1 MINKDFNYH
10 SMVAVI
16 YRDPIVNLNVW
27 EELWKINHGKEL
39 YWSPEDYILIPFPI
53 FHNYQSVV
61 QRNKPDDIMEYNSS
75 LEEYSSIV
83 ADPII
88 MKVLEDYDLISAFV
102 GVDWEGGKRDY
113 IVITDGKYPA
123 TIFTTNLY
131 KVYLDRVDCGEP
143 LVSSPFPI
151 NYGDLSLELRADFV
165 RKFISVRL

>member
-1 MINKDFNYH
+1 MINREFNYH

-75 LEEYSSIV
+75 LEEYSSI
-83 ADPII
+83 ADPIV
-88 MKVLEDYDLISAFV
+88 MKVLEDYDLISDFV
-102 GVDWEGGKRDY
+102 GVDWEDGKRDY

-123 TIFTTNLY
+123 TVFSTNLY
-131 KVYLDRVDCGEP
+131 KMYLDCVDSEELP
-143 LVSSPFPI
+143 SPI
-151 NYGDLSLELRADFV
+151 NYGDLSLELRADFI